1 MHRCALFVSLAL
13 LFLSGHALAED
24 PKALRLTLPASASIG
39 NIPPAEAEARY
50 YASLEELSIA
60 A

>member
-1 MHRCALFVSLAL
+1 LFVSLAL